1 MTKQIAAILSLFIMV
16 SQIIS
21 CGNSAVP
28 IKTAPPASPTISPSS
43 QPTDWPSVEPTETTD
58 PIKEQISAMTLDDK
72 IGQMVLMGLDGTTM
86 GAKTKEMIATYHV
99 GGFILYKDNIT
110 GASQAVKLLNQ
121 LKAAN
126 HAKAAPLW
134 LSIDQEGGKVSR
146 MPAEFIQL
154 PPAADVGRANDLD
167 YTYQI
172 GQTLG
177 MEVRSLGFNMDF
189 APVLDINS
197 NPNNPVIGNRSF
209 GSNPEIVI
217 THGMETM
224 KAIQSTQV
232 AAVVKHFPGHGDTK
246 VDSHLDLPVV
256 NKNIKELE
264 AFELLPFVEAIRQ
277 DADAI
282 MIAHLLIPQVDDK
295 YPASLSKKLITILLR
310 GKLGFDGVI
319 ITDDMTMGGI
329 TKHYNI
335 GEAAVKSIQA
345 GSDIILVGHEYD
357 KQLAVLKALKK
368 SAQAGAI
375 TKDMLDQRVYRILSL
390 KKKYQLK
397 DSAIKTV
404 DVKAVNRQIRAAL
417 NAKNKMN
424 E

>member
-1 MTKQIAAILSLFIMV
+1 MTKHIAAILSLFIMM

-21 CGNSAVP
+21 CGNSTVP
-28 IKTAPPASPTISPSS
+28 IKTAPTASPATHPSS
-43 QPTDWPSVEPTETTD
+43 QPATSPSAEPTETTD

-72 IGQMVLMGLDGTTM
+72 IGQMVLVGLDGTSM
-86 GAKTKEMIATYHV
+86 GANTKEMIEKYRV

-110 GASQAVKLLNQ
+110 GASQTVKLLNQ

-146 MPAEFIQL
+146 MPAEFKQL

-172 GQTLG
+172 GKALG
-177 MEVRSLGFNMDF
+177 VEVRSLGFNMDF

-197 NPNNPVIGNRSF
+197 NPNNPVIGSRSF
-209 GSNPEIVI
+209 GSNPKTVI
-217 THGMETM
+217 THGIETM
-224 KAIQSTQV
+224 KAIQSTHV
-232 AAVVKHFPGHGDTK
+232 AAVVKHFPGHGDTT

-256 NKNIKELE
+256 NKTVKELE
-264 AFELLPFVEAIRQ
+264 EFELLPFVEAVHQ
-277 DADAI
+277 GADAI
-282 MIAHLLIPQVDDK
+282 MIAHLLIPQADDK
-295 YPASLSKKLITILLR
+295 YPASLSKNLISNLLR
-310 GKLGFDGVI
+310 GHLSYEGVI

-335 GEAAVKSIQA
+335 GEAAVKSVQA
-345 GSDIILVGHEYD
+345 GSDIILVGHEHD

-368 SAQAGAI
+368 SAQAGVI
-375 TKDMLDQRVYRILSL
+375 TKDMLNQSVYRILSL
-390 KKKYQLK
+390 KSKYQLK
-397 DSAIKTV
+397 DSAIQSI
-404 DVKAVNRQIRAAL
+404 DVKAVNRQIGAAL
-417 NAKNKMN
+417 NSKNKRN
-424 E
+424 D

>member
-1 MTKQIAAILSLFIMV
+1 MTKHLTAFLTLFIMV

-21 CGNSAVP
+21 CGNSEVP
-28 IKTAPPASPTISPSS
+28 VKTAPSASATISPSS
-43 QPTDWPSVEPTETTD
+43 QPAASPSVEPTETVD
-58 PIKEQISAMTLDDK
+58 PIKEQISAMSLDDK
-72 IGQMVLMGLDGTTM
+72 IGQMVLVGLDGTSM
-86 GAKTKEMIATYHV
+86 GVKTKELIEKYRV
-99 GGFILYKDNIT
+99 SGFILYKDNIT
-110 GASQAVKLLNQ
+110 SASQAVKLLNQ

-146 MPAEFIQL
+146 LPAEFTDL

-167 YTYQI
+167 YTHQI

-177 MEVRSLGFNMDF
+177 VVVRSLGFNMDF
-189 APVLDINS
+189 APVLDINN

-209 GSNPEIVI
+209 GSNPETVI
-217 THGMETM
+217 THGIETM
-224 KAIQSTQV
+224 KAIQSKHV
-232 AAVVKHFPGHGDTK
+232 AAVVKHFPGHGDTT

-256 NKNIKELE
+256 NKTVKELE

-295 YPASLSKKLITILLR
+295 YPASLSKNLITNVLR
-310 GKLGFDGVI
+310 GNLGFDGVI

-335 GEAAVKSIQA
+335 GEAAVKSVQA

-357 KQLAVLKALKK
+357 KQLAVLKALRK

-375 TKDMLDQRVYRILSL
+375 TKDMLDQSVYRILSL
-390 KKKYQLK
+390 KSKYQLK
-397 DSAIKTV
+397 DSAIKTI
-404 DVKAVNRQIRAAL
+404 DVKALNMQIGAAL
-417 NAKNKMN
+417 NARNQRN